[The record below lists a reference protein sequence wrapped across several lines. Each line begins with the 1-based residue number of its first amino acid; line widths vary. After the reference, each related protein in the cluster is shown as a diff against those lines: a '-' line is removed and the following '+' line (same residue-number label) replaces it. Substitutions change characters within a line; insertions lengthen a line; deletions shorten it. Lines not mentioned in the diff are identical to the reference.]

1 MVSAWCNV
9 GYHNNKQN
17 EHKLLTNGTL
27 TLSQLNEEFA
37 FNLGHTLLLQDQE
50 YLVALLAVPAH
61 S

>member
-1 MVSAWCNV
+1 MVSVWRNV

-17 EHKLLTNGTL
+17 EHELLTSRTQVPSKL
-27 TLSQLNEEFA
+27 KEKFEFD
-37 FNLGHTLLLQDQE
+37 LGHTLLLRDQE

>member
-1 MVSAWCNV
+1 MVSVWCNV

-17 EHKLLTNGTL
+17 EHELLTSRTQV
-27 TLSQLNEEFA
+27 LSKLKEKFEFD
-37 FNLGHTLLLQDQE
+37 LGHTLLLRDQE